1 MFEKEII
8 VDAHDHILGRL
19 ASTVA
24 KELLNG
30 QKVTVTR
37 CEGLVVTGAFRRNL
51 LKYVRFLVKRTATNP
66 KQGPIH
72 FRAPSRMLWRTIR
85 GMLPHKTARGT
96 EALKRLRVYEGVPPP
111 YDRKKRL
118 VIPGAHRVNRLRPER
133 KFTRMARLSSEVGWK
148 YGQVVE
154 RLEAKRKVRAEAYHL
169 RKRALERLQAKA
181 KATAEGALKE
191 EAKTL
196 AQFGF

>member
-1 MFEKEII
+1 
-8 VDAHDHILGRL
+8 
-19 ASTVA
+19 
-24 KELLNG
+24 
-30 QKVTVTR
+30 
-37 CEGLVVTGAFRRNL
+37 
-51 LKYVRFLVKRTATNP
+51 
-66 KQGPIH
+66 
-72 FRAPSRMLWRTIR
+72 
-85 GMLPHKTARGT
+85 
-96 EALKRLRVYEGVPPP
+96 
-111 YDRKKRL
+111 

-196 AQFGF
+196 AQFGY